1 MRVILDIEADSL
13 TPTHIW
19 CVVTKDLDNGAIQT
33 YLEHER
39 GRFREASKSF
49 TSVVGHNLLGFDI
62 PNLNK
67 LWGTRIEDNLVVDTL
82 VVSRWLNF
90 NLEGG
95 HSLEAWGQRLGK
107 HKISFNDFS
116 KFSPEML
123 EYCIQDVEVNYLLY
137 KKFEPYVSNPRFARS
152 LRTEHDM
159 AIICEEIKS
168 NGFHFNVDKAKEY
181 ASIINRELLLLD
193 NAILDGF
200 KPVVQRGPV
209 HIATYTKSGNLAAR
223 IRSKLTEGAGDPP
236 PGAEFSTV
244 GFAPF
249 NPASPSQIVERLNDA
264 GWKPVVKTKGHIN
277 EERKRGKERDPE
289 RLEHYKKYGW
299 SVCEENLETL
309 PDSAPPAAKQL
320 ARRILLASRLS
331 SLNEWLG
338 KVGSDQRIHG
348 NLWHIGA
355 WTHRMSHDNPNT
367 ANIPSHYNR
376 KGQVALYGS
385 EFRSLWNVP
394 KGRRLVGVDAEGI
407 QLRVLAHY
415 IDDPVFTEGLVN
427 GDKSKGTDIHSL
439 NRVLLGADICKSR
452 DVAKTFIYSWVLGA
466 GEAKTAQVLDCS
478 IPVARSSRDK
488 FVAGYPGL
496 ETLKLHKIPR
506 DASRGYFE
514 GLDGRY
520 VACKSEHLMLAG
532 YLQNGEAV
540 IMKEAN
546 ILWRE
551 RLRKER
557 VPFWQVGFIHDEWQ
571 TETIDDD
578 GVANFVADTQI
589 QAIVDA
595 GKLLELKCPLA
606 GSKNIGYNWNETH

>member
-13 TPTHIW
+13 TPTRIW
-19 CVVTKDLDNGAIQT
+19 CVVTKDIDNGTINT

-39 GRFREASKSF
+39 RRFLEDSRAF
-49 TSVVGHNLLGFDI
+49 RCIVGHNLLGYDVR
-62 PNLNK
+62 NLNK
-67 LWGTRIEDNLVVDTL
+67 LWNSSIKEHLVVDTL

-107 HKISFNDFS
+107 HKKEFSDFS

-123 EYCIQDVEVNYLLY
+123 QYCIQDVEVNYLLY

-159 AIICEEIKS
+159 AIICEEIKD

-181 ASIINRELLLLD
+181 ASLIDRELLHLD
-193 NAILDGF
+193 SAILNGF
-200 KPVVQRGPV
+200 PPSVIRGDV
-209 HIATYTKSGNLAAR
+209 CIATYTKSGSLASR
-223 IRSKLTEGAGDPP
+223 IRSRLTEGAGDPP
-236 PGAEFSTV
+236 PGTEFSTV
-244 GFAPF
+244 GFTPF

-264 GWKPVVKTKGHIN
+264 GWKPVVKTKGHIT
-277 EERKRGKERDPE
+277 EERKRGKDRNPE

-338 KVGSDQRIHG
+338 KVGSDSRIHG

-355 WTHRMSHDNPNT
+355 WTHRMSHDDPNT

-415 IDDPVFTEGLVN
+415 MNDEKFTEGLVN

-439 NRVLLGADICKSR
+439 NRILLGTDVCLSR
-452 DVAKTFIYSWVLGA
+452 DVAKTFIYSWILGA
-466 GEAKTAQVLDCS
+466 GEGKTATVLGCS
-478 IPVARSSRDK
+478 VPRAKVARES
-488 FVAGYPGL
+488 FLGGYPGL
-496 ETLKLHKIPR
+496 KSLKEHKIPS

-540 IMKEAN
+540 ILKTAN
-546 ILWRE
+546 ILWRDQ
-551 RLRKER
+551 LRKER
-557 VPFWQVGFIHDEWQ
+557 IPFWQVGFIHDEWQ
-571 TETIDDD
+571 TETLDDD
-578 GVANFVADTQI
+578 DLANYIADVQI
-589 QAIVDA
+589 QSIVKA
-595 GKLLELKCPLA
+595 GEMLELKCPLA